1 MRTGFIGLG
10 KTGSP
15 MVLNLLRNG
24 FDVTVFDVRR
34 EPMDFLAQDGARVG
48 SSYRDVGAHSQVIE
62 VAVLDD
68 QQVETVLLGDDGAL
82 SGAEPGTV
90 IAIHSTITPATI
102 RRIAAHAAT
111 LGVGVVDAEMSGGS
125 EGAEKGQWLFMV
137 GGDADQV
144 EVCKPI
150 FDVLGKR
157 TIHTGPLGTGAMT
170 KLSAQT
176 ILLGTMAAVANGL
189 RLAKK
194 AGFSADALIEV
205 VSNSYGPRQVI
216 EEEMYKTM
224 DPDRTERAGSALM
237 FHKVTEAALSL
248 SDELGVELPCMV
260 EAQRLLSL
268 NLPRSRD
275 PG

>member
-1 MRTGFIGLG
+1 
-10 KTGSP
+10 
-15 MVLNLLRNG
+15 MVRNLLRAG
-24 FDVTVFDVRR
+24 FDVTVFDVRP
-34 EPMDFLAQDGARVG
+34 EAMAILEQQGAKVG

-68 QQVETVLLGDDGAL
+68 RQVETALLGDQGAL
-82 SGAEPGTV
+82 SAAQPGTV
-90 IAIHSTITPATI
+90 VAIHSTITPATI
-102 RRIAAHAAT
+102 GRIAAYAEP

-137 GGDADQV
+137 GGETSHLEICQ
-144 EVCKPI
+144 PL

-176 ILLGTMAAVANGL
+176 ILLGTMAAIANGL
-189 RLAKK
+189 NLAQA
-194 AGFSADALIEV
+194 AGFSPEALIDV
-205 VSNSYGPRQVI
+205 VTNSYGPRQVI
-216 EEEMYKTM
+216 EQEMYKTM
-224 DPDRTERAGSALM
+224 DPDQTARAGSALM

-248 SDELGVELPCMV
+248 SDELGVDLPCMA

-268 NLPRSRD
+268 NLPRSEG

>member
-10 KTGSP
+10 KTGAP
-15 MVLNLLRNG
+15 MVRNLLRAG
-24 FDVTVFDVRR
+24 FEVTVFDVRQ
-34 EPMDFLAQDGARVG
+34 EPMQILEQAGATAG
-48 SSYRDVGAHSQVIE
+48 SSNRDVGAHSQVIE

-68 QQVETVLLGDDGAL
+68 QQAETALLGDEGAL
-82 SGAEPGTV
+82 SAAQPGTV
-90 IAIHSTITPATI
+90 VAIHSTITPATI
-102 RRIAAHAAT
+102 RRIAAYAEP

-137 GGDADQV
+137 GGDASHI
-144 EVCKPI
+144 EVCQPL

-189 RLAKK
+189 ALAKA
-194 AGFSADALIEV
+194 AGFSAEALIEV
-205 VSNSYGPRQVI
+205 VTNSYGPRQVI
-216 EEEMYKTM
+216 EQEMYKTM
-224 DPDRTERAGSALM
+224 DPDQTERASSALM
-237 FHKVTEAALSL
+237 FHKVTEAALAL
-248 SDELGVELPCMV
+248 SAELGVDLPCMA
-260 EAQRLLSL
+260 EAQRLFSL
-268 NLPRSRD
+268 NLPRSGD